1 MLGDLIFSGILAL
14 LAFVGWARYRR
25 KVRRAT
31 RHLSTELSDDLIRR
45 IEAQGRIYYDPDEP
59 LDLKRIREEEERFWK
74 ARAWEDELER
84 L

>member
-1 MLGDLIFSGILAL
+1 MLGDLIFSGVLAL
-14 LAFVGWARYRR
+14 LAFVGWFRYRR
-25 KVRRAT
+25 NVRRAT
-31 RHLSTELSDDLIRR
+31 RRRPAELSDHLIRQ
-45 IEAQGRIYYDPDEP
+45 IETRGRIHYDPDEP